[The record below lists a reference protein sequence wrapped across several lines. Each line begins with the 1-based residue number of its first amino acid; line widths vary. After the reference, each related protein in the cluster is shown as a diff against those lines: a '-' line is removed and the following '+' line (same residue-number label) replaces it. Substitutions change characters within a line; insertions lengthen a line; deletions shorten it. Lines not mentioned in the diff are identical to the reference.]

1 MFGMNTQII
10 RADLITLEW
19 QTDRKRKHE
28 GERHCLG
35 CADVALW
42 LFILSNHSIVLLPP
56 HMARVQEL
64 PEKPR
69 QDPGPGRRQHRRTPR
84 LKSPSQASSNS
95 QALSALKR
103 LVLQWCQ
110 LASEQENTQG

>member
-10 RADLITLEW
+10 RTDLITLEW

-35 CADVALW
+35 CADVAPR

-56 HMARVQEL
+56 RVQKL

-69 QDPGPGRRQHRRTPR
+69 QDPGPGRWQHRRTPR

-103 LVLQWCQ
+103 LVLQRCQ